1 MDKHIKECAA
11 VFLRDQKRLFDEPV
25 VFDVE
30 EAEEFLEDCFAQY
43 CKNIKELKQVM
54 DDEGMDISGMSRS
67 SLKYSSSM
75 MDMATFSLRH
85 NSTYRVLCIIVYLK

>member
-30 EAEEFLEDCFAQY
+30 EAEEFLEDCMAVIVDSISEVREYFDE
-43 CKNIKELKQVM
+43 NGMDVDGM
-54 DDEGMDISGMSRS
+54 SDDELEEQSEVFALPDG
-67 SLKYSSSM
+67 KY
-75 MDMATFSLRH
+75 L
-85 NSTYRVLCIIVYLK
+85 IVEA

>member
-30 EAEEFLEDCFAQY
+30 EAEEFLEDCFAQC

-54 DDEGMDISGMSRS
+54 DDEGMDISDMSDEEIEEQ
-67 SLKYSSSM
+67 LEVFKLDDGHGYFFVE
-75 MDMATFSLRH
+75 A
-85 NSTYRVLCIIVYLK
+85 

>member
-11 VFLRDQKRLFDEPV
+11 VFLRDQKRLF
-25 VFDVE
+25 E

-54 DDEGMDISGMSRS
+54 DDEGMDISGMSDEEIEEQ
-67 SLKYSSSM
+67 LEVFKLDDGHGYFFVE
-75 MDMATFSLRH
+75 A
-85 NSTYRVLCIIVYLK
+85 

>member
-1 MDKHIKECAA
+1 MNKHIKECAA

-54 DDEGMDISGMSRS
+54 EDRKS
-67 SLKYSSSM
+67 
-75 MDMATFSLRH
+75 
-85 NSTYRVLCIIVYLK
+85 VV

>member
-43 CKNIKELKQVM
+43 CKK
-54 DDEGMDISGMSRS
+54 
-67 SLKYSSSM
+67 
-75 MDMATFSLRH
+75 H
-85 NSTYRVLCIIVYLK
+85 